1 MCNFWH
7 PTGKVLSYVSRG
19 LQESSFLCHYFKG
32 INTVI
37 ESRLLGL
44 ASVLGKTSK
53 LPTKSS
59 ISQGK
64 TSELLIKS
72 SLCSR
77 MLSAIPVVTV
87 LWKTA
92 HQIHL
97 VSFFKLFHRCFN
109 EIRLVDK
116 GFNTDKIY
124 LDFCRAFNTIIVI
137 FSLVQTT
144 KMQL

>member
-1 MCNFWH
+1 
-7 PTGKVLSYVSRG
+7 
-19 LQESSFLCHYFKG
+19 
-32 INTVI
+32 
-37 ESRLLGL
+37 
-44 ASVLGKTSK
+44 
-53 LPTKSS
+53 
-59 ISQGK
+59 
-64 TSELLIKS
+64 
-72 SLCSR
+72 

-144 KMQL
+144 KMQLQEKKSTDDSFSIQPPQGTVLGSIQQ